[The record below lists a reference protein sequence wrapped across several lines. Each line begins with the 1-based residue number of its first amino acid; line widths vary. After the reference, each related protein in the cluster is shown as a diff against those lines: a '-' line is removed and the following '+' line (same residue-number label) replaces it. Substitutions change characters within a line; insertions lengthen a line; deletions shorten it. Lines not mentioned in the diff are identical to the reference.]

1 MIIQCTQC
9 QTKYR
14 LDESKFAGRPTKKI
28 KCPKC
33 AHIFEVRNPEVES
46 EAASKPSEKSFAEA
60 PKDIFPHAEETTD
73 MKEGRENIFSQM
85 NEGILELPHDKKLS
99 LAIIQGNSQGK
110 IYQID
115 KPRMVLGRANTDI
128 VVNDMEV
135 SRQHAALEVFSDRCI
150 IRDLNSTNGTYVDGV
165 KIKLHPLENHS
176 EFRVGNTTM
185 MLIITGITDE
195 DML

>member
-1 MIIQCTQC
+1 
-9 QTKYR
+9 
-14 LDESKFAGRPTKKI
+14 
-28 KCPKC
+28 
-33 AHIFEVRNPEVES
+33 
-46 EAASKPSEKSFAEA
+46 
-60 PKDIFPHAEETTD
+60 